1 MKLSKHLGADI
12 TEKVLYVFPDEL
24 VLHDGLPV
32 VLQDLLELVD
42 VVILVR
48 RDEIRHRQDL
58 RVALVGLR
66 LLKDIENHY
75 NGPLLLTFTVALF
88 EHS

>member
-12 TEKVLYVFPDEL
+12 AEKVLYVFPDEL

-32 VLQDLLELVD
+32 MLQDLFELVD

-48 RDEIRHRQDL
+48 RDEIRHR
-58 RVALVGLR
+58 
-66 LLKDIENHY
+66 
-75 NGPLLLTFTVALF
+75 
-88 EHS
+88 